1 MNTCVVDV
9 TKLTAPCITRNRGR
23 EAAIKLSSCLN
34 NCIIELDLRNAE
46 LVSLS
51 FLDELICQHQV
62 LVNKGE
68 IKFITDDKY
77 TENKLSRISAVR
89 SITIYCHDSHH
100 IEYIVPAEHYTAP
113 IPTFSTSKG

>member
-23 EAAIKLSSCLN
+23 EAANKLSSCLN
-34 NCIIELDLRNAE
+34 NCSIELDLRKAE

-51 FLDELICQHQV
+51 FLDELICQYLI

-68 IKFITDDKY
+68 IKFITDDKH
-77 TENKLSRISAVR
+77 TENRLSRISAVR
-89 SITIYCHDSHH
+89 SITIYCKGSNHK
-100 IEYIVPAEHYTAP
+100 EYIVQAEHYTAP
-113 IPTFSTSKG
+113 TPIFSTSKG